1 MIGLAVEVNQGV
13 ASDIERQNRSVR
25 RQLHERLLRLS
36 PSEFEN
42 LIGRLL
48 GSIGF
53 QDVVVTGR
61 SGDGGIDVRGTLV
74 VSDVIRTRMAVQ
86 AKRWRGNVQA
96 PIVQQVRGSLGT
108 HGQGLMITA
117 SDFSPGARD
126 EAERANAVPVALM
139 NGTQLVALL
148 VEHQI
153 GVRRVPVD
161 LIELEPQVLDGGSA
175 ETPSEASV
183 EPAVPSMEQAPPEAD
198 TPAGN
203 HLARALLLHESA
215 AVTRFENAANG
226 HGLGAGRH
234 GAATPG

>member
-86 AKRWRGNVQA
+86 ANAGGGTSRHQSFNRCAGA
-96 PIVQQVRGSLGT
+96 SAHTVR
-108 HGQGLMITA
+108 
-117 SDFSPGARD
+117 D
-126 EAERANAVPVALM
+126 
-139 NGTQLVALL
+139 
-148 VEHQI
+148 
-153 GVRRVPVD
+153 
-161 LIELEPQVLDGGSA
+161 
-175 ETPSEASV
+175 
-183 EPAVPSMEQAPPEAD
+183 
-198 TPAGN
+198 
-203 HLARALLLHESA
+203 
-215 AVTRFENAANG
+215 
-226 HGLGAGRH
+226 
-234 GAATPG
+234 